1 MLTSSSTPFN
11 TISTG
16 LRHDSGRSESV
27 VRLTTLYNRT
37 TVFLNIRAVFGWLRW
52 VLGWWGRIE
61 AYRLWSYV
69 EYKMEGTL
77 FDLIL
82 IFCCFLRYI
91 YILARLGDSIFDSN
105 SQFISEALA
114 YLKRQSFKITTKRIP
129 ILDLET
135 DQCVR
140 CDETLTSCCTE
151 QQAFPIQVYVC

>member
-1 MLTSSSTPFN
+1 
-11 TISTG
+11 
-16 LRHDSGRSESV
+16 
-27 VRLTTLYNRT
+27 
-37 TVFLNIRAVFGWLRW
+37 
-52 VLGWWGRIE
+52 
-61 AYRLWSYV
+61 
-69 EYKMEGTL
+69 MEGTL